1 MLASRGLFTKLRGVK
16 VNLADIPKPA
26 VVTVAVVLV
35 AVIGWVD
42 YATGDFSLAVFY
54 FLPICFAAWYSG
66 RVTGWGIAILSALVW
81 FAADLAA
88 KPHSQHPAMPYWN
101 AAVIAAINCIVVHL
115 LCAWQRLHAELEAR
129 IERRTSDLA
138 SANSDLRAME
148 REILSVTERERRRI
162 GQDLHDSLGQQL
174 TAASLSANGLVLALE
189 SAHTELVPQAENLS
203 RQLRDAIAETRTL
216 SHGLLPVSLED
227 DGLMHALH
235 DLADVTTRSG
245 NVRCVF
251 ECPVPVRMPDAELA
265 GQLFRIAQEAVNNAL
280 KHAAPGEI
288 RISLERSG
296 DSVTL
301 EVDDDGPG
309 LPSPMPVN
317 GGIGMRVMKHRAQM
331 IGSTLAADSAPAG
344 GTRISCRVSL
354 PL

>member
-1 MLASRGLFTKLRGVK
+1 MLASRGLFTRLRKVK
-16 VNLADIPKPA
+16 ARLAGISKCA
-26 VVTVAVVLV
+26 VVTSAITLV

-42 YATGDFSLAVFY
+42 YVTGDFSLAVFY

-66 RVTGWGIAILSALVW
+66 RVTGWGIALLSALVW

-129 IERRTSDLA
+129 IEQRTSDLA
-138 SANSDLRAME
+138 SANSELRAME

-251 ECPVPVRMPDAELA
+251 ECAAPVRMPDAEVA
-265 GQLFRIAQEAVNNAL
+265 GQLYRIAQEAVNNAL

-288 RISLERSG
+288 RIGLERTG
-296 DSVTL
+296 DCVTL

-309 LPSPMPVN
+309 LPSPMPPN
-317 GGIGMRVMKHRAQM
+317 GGIGMRVMRHRAQM

-344 GTRISCRVSL
+344 GTRISCRISL